1 MKNLGPKSRQ
11 WLAEIGIYTI
21 GDLKNTGAIM
31 TYQVLKDKYPKK
43 VSLNLLWGLEAAI
56 RGIDWRDL
64 TEMDKE
70 ELKKKLGGNNS
81 R

>member
-21 GDLKNTGAIM
+21 RDLRNAGSIF
-31 TYQVLKDKYPKK
+31 TYKILKERYPGK
-43 VSLNLLWGLEAAI
+43 VSINLLWGLEAAI
-56 RGIDWRDL
+56 RDVDWREL
-64 TEMDKE
+64 TETDRE
-70 ELKKKLGGNNS
+70 ELRQKL